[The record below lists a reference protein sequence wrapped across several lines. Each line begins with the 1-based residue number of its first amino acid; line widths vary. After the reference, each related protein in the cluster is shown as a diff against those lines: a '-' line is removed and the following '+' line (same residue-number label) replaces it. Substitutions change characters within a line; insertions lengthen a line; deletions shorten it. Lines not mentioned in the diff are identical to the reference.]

1 MPANPGKPLRAV
13 AGARRSVGEVLTAKE
28 IAYFVV
34 APIFGIS
41 SPKCAWLNEV
51 QSVSKMVE
59 IKEGPSGYDATSW
72 AKVPTSWLTPGG

>member
-1 MPANPGKPLRAV
+1 MPANPGEPLRAV
-13 AGARRSVGEVLTAKE
+13 AGARRSVGEVLTTKE

-41 SPKCAWLNEV
+41 SPKYAWLNEV

-59 IKEGPSGYDATSW
+59 IKERSCA
-72 AKVPTSWLTPGG
+72 VPQGRRRRSAAGL